1 MLSYFHCFS
10 VFNWTGENDS
20 NTLRVDAYFFWK
32 REQKSLFQKYLDTGG
47 QGLNYKRWTG
57 MQWPRAR
64 KISLQLVLCRQAEI
78 QKFLQALKKA
88 NIRIYSFKMFQAKKR
103 VTPEG
108 FKIWTPLPSNQSE
121 KFQCWLMIKINIIS
135 FKILSLKVFLVPP
148 LTLTHWIT
156 LINFD
161 PQRCG

>member
-1 MLSYFHCFS
+1 MLSYFYCFC
-10 VFNWTGENDS
+10 VFQVDGRKQFKYATRG
-20 NTLRVDAYFFWK
+20 RVFCGK
-32 REQKSLFQKYLDTGG
+32 RRKQSLFQKHLDTWG

-57 MQWPRAR
+57 MQWPCAR
-64 KISLQLVLCRQAEI
+64 KISVQLVLCRQAEI

-88 NIRIYSFKMFQAKKR
+88 NIRIYSFKMFQAKTR